1 MKSKINPNKITY
13 SESKKLDDGDVG
25 FDSSLYDYELFGI
38 PIQFALGK
46 ENYTFSKHNVVFF
59 SIYLII
65 DSEPKARIGVFEIDS
80 NQVINIIDED
90 GDVELSKYKD
100 NILIFISEEYLRYI
114 LKETEKSNK
123 NTELSDIEKGK
134 TIQKT
139 TEIQELEENIEEKNS
154 EPVYDDETKVM
165 RLNIPDNKI
174 SKSVKDSNEILNNQ
188 SQSDGIFVINN
199 STNPPTMLSEEKLET
214 ADEIKREYKENSKH
228 NWMKKFMKNDNYSI
242 IDNEGGGDCFFAV
255 IRDAFKQIGKETTVE
270 KLRALLSKEA
280 TDDMFREYRTLYINF
295 LAEYEEKEK
304 VLKDIKKTVQ
314 ILKKRSQTNID
325 KYENEQII
333 GQANELLKKYK
344 EISLEK
350 KEAKSLLNEFEYMRN
365 IDSLE
370 KFKEFIMTRD
380 YWADTWA
387 ISTLEKLLNIK
398 MIIFSEESYKAKDY
412 DSVLNCG
419 QLNDNDLENQGNF
432 KPDYYIITC
441 YTGNHYKLISY
452 KEKNIL
458 LFREIPY
465 DIKIMII
472 NKCMERN
479 AGPYYLIQDF
489 RKLKTDLGLN
499 PNEGQLEDDDEYI
512 TKDLYEK
519 DVVLMFY
526 SNSNAEPKAGKGSG
540 EKIDDK
546 RLLEFNTLNNI
557 VDWRKKLDDSWI
569 TPFMVDNNRWNS
581 VEQYFLGSQFKK
593 GFPDF
598 YLQFSID
605 SGSDISKDLALARI
619 AGSKTGKTKDKVLR
633 ESKIKIDPDF
643 YSVGVNPRHQEE
655 RRKALHAKFTQNMD
669 LGKILHETKMAKL
682 LHFIRGHEPEVDEMM
697 MKIRKELN

>member
-1 MKSKINPNKITY
+1 MKSKINPNKISY
-13 SESKKLDDGDVG
+13 SESKKLDDGDLG
-25 FDSSLYDYELFGI
+25 FDSTLYDFELFGVPVQI
-38 PIQFALGK
+38 ALGK
-46 ENYTFSKHNVVFF
+46 ESYAFSKYDVVFY

-65 DSEPKARIGVFEIDS
+65 ESEPKSRIGVFEVDS

-90 GDVELSKYKD
+90 GDIELSKFKD
-100 NILIFISEEYLRYI
+100 NILIFISEEYLRRI
-114 LKETEKSNK
+114 LKEAENSNNE

-134 TIQKT
+134 SLNRNA
-139 TEIQELEENIEEKNS
+139 TEIPESEEISN
-154 EPVYDDETKVM
+154 EPIYDDETNVM
-165 RLNIPDNKI
+165 RLNLPDNKI
-174 SKSVKDSNEILNNQ
+174 SKSIKDSNEILSNQ
-188 SQSDGIFVINN
+188 SQTDGIFVINN
-199 STNPPTMLSEEKLET
+199 SINPPTMLSEEKLEI
-214 ADEIKREYKENSKH
+214 ADEIKREYKESSKH

-295 LAEYEEKEK
+295 LAELQEKEK
-304 VLKDIKKTVQ
+304 ELKDIKKTVQ

-333 GQANELLKKYK
+333 SQAKELLEKHK
-344 EISLEK
+344 EISFEK

-370 KFKEFIMTRD
+370 KFKEYIMTRD

-458 LFREIPY
+458 VFREIPY

-499 PNEGQLEDDDEYI
+499 PNEGQPQDDDDYI

-519 DVVLMFY
+519 DIVFMFY

-557 VDWRKKLDDSWI
+557 MDWRKKLDDSWI

-581 VEQYFLGSQFKK
+581 VEHYYLGSQFKK

-598 YLQFSID
+598 YLHFSLD
-605 SGSDISKDLALARI
+605 SGSDISKDLATARI

-643 YSVGVNPRHQEE
+643 FEVGVNSRHQEE

-669 LGKILHETKMAKL
+669 LGKMLRETKMAKL
-682 LHFIRGHEPEVDEMM
+682 LHFIRGHEPETDDMI
-697 MKIRKELN
+697 MKIRKEMK